1 MGSNF
6 AASGV
11 SATFNNLAGTVI
23 FSNSTQIN
31 LLVPAALAGQTAAQL
46 VVTVN
51 GVSSAPTTVTVAPF
65 EPAIFTGGIVNQD
78 GSVNSASNGAA
89 PGSVIAMW
97 GTGMSGTGMSGSGTI
112 TANIG
117 GQNIATPYYAGP
129 APGIPGVQQ
138 INLVVPTSLA
148 PGTTQVYVCGTIP
161 GGSPVC
167 SIPAPL
173 TVN

>member
-1 MGSNF
+1 MCRAQRGHRTEDLDARAGSIC
-6 AASGV
+6 
-11 SATFNNLAGTVI
+11 T
-23 FSNSTQIN
+23 
-31 LLVPAALAGQTAAQL
+31 
-46 VVTVN
+46 
-51 GVSSAPTTVTVAPF
+51 SSASDAAKSPNVIMRRPHLALFVALI
-65 EPAIFTGGIVNQD
+65 AL
-78 GSVNSASNGAA
+78 GSAPVYGAA

-97 GTGMSGTGMSGSGTI
+97 GTGLSGTGTI

-148 PGTTQVYVCGTIP
+148 PGTTQVYVCGTVS

-173 TVN
+173 TIN